1 VYFRSEIKS
10 ITMTKHI
17 ITYLVFTISLS
28 ACAQNKTEEVIE
40 EITRDSNG
48 KIISTTIV
56 KKDKGNVLSAEEVL
70 NQFYNNQEKIEELDK
85 CMSFRFYQKT
95 PYSKFKEI
103 MASKNKLCGKF
114 ITKKIIETEY
124 SPDKKAVRYKI
135 QVTYE
140 TKNTVEQ
147 IIMIKESEQSK
158 FEIFEY
164 VILENQ

>member
-1 VYFRSEIKS
+1 MKKWGWVENINEYR
-10 ITMTKHI
+10 
-17 ITYLVFTISLS
+17 
-28 ACAQNKTEEVIE
+28 
-40 EITRDSNG
+40 
-48 KIISTTIV
+48 KIIDAEYIEKFIKTNGHLPNVPSAKEVKENGLELGNIVTI
-56 KKDKGNVLSAEEVL
+56 
-70 NQFYNNQEKIEELDK
+70 QQEKIEELDK

-114 ITKKIIETEY
+114 ITKKVIETEY

-135 QVTYE
+135 QATYE